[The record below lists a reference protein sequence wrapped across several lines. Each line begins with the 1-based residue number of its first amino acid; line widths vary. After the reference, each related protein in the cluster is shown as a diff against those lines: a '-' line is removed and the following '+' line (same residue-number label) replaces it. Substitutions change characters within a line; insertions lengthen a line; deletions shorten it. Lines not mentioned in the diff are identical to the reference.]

1 MKTWKK
7 ILLEIG
13 IFTAVFA
20 LGVGGGFL
28 AAYSTPKKQNIDEN
42 VALTNSTSQTNTPNY
57 VPTSKDKF
65 LSSLSSAQ
73 AVYGDIDL
81 KIEKINNEP
90 IAPMP
95 TRALDLKDLGDV
107 DLSLKNLNVDF
118 SNLSDLKLEADLSV
132 KTEDLDLSLSLAYI
146 DNTIFLDYED
156 THWYLK
162 TSDLLEG
169 VLMIPSVGSSIAS
182 LLNSQ
187 EGDISF
193 DLDIDALTDSLNSI
207 EEFSENDEHYFLF
220 NLTPE
225 ILIRFNVDENLNMS
239 GVELPGIEIGGYRIS
254 ATSTIK
260 TSSEKREIISP
271 INKPDAPKYTNFKSA
286 FTLAADVMRII
297 ALKQAHVGLDLEVLK
312 EGESGLE
319 SFIDVNGE
327 LDFDAH
333 NLSNLL
339 LNSSLTISE
348 SGRKHNIE
356 AAFSNNTV
364 FARYKNFYSENNDL
378 SISIEKQSIESL
390 VEIITTKFPMDE
402 APAILEGLGD
412 FALEMDLRTILKIV
426 NDIPTFVDEF
436 ELNNNHL
443 SFNIDTSYFNLS
455 FGKVYLRIDFD
466 SMAIKSITVNGLK
479 IDDML
484 INLKLDVSEY
494 VDFTINESSYLRL
507 DPAVGMIDN
516 ISELIEKD
524 DFGIDFNID
533 VLDNEDANK
542 NLYLNGEFQFT
553 LSGSFMDKT
562 RNFDLGAGYLNI
574 KETNVLHKINAY
586 AIDNGDIHLKY
597 DMRELKNGSEV
608 SDNNHIYASFN
619 RNMVDSLVGTISR
632 LMNGEAS
639 NAVSMINSFMD
650 NSEELPISRLI
661 NGDFG
666 VLFDTKILN
675 SLDVSEDTIV
685 LGLNGAIIN
694 LEATDFE
701 LKVHFANDTV
711 DSIALTGFEFGG
723 KTINMSANLHNFDE
737 NSYNSYKSLL
747 PDNASYLDISSVAT
761 LLDIG
766 INTTEFN
773 YYKITGDL
781 SADISF
787 NIAGYDINLKSVSIP
802 LTVEILN
809 VENHVKV
816 YSKFEV
822 PDLVNFSLF
831 VGGYALNTAPTS
843 YLMYDSNEQMFYTG
857 RYDTKKCGVWFGSR
871 NQSTRYAR
879 RATLD
884 YFMDNIFEVL
894 LGDIFGMND
903 DVISAIADAGGADTE
918 HQMHYDNLIKNYTYS
933 NSVYSLDLNLAE
945 LAGNEKMGTLGL
957 TVTEGIDQHEGVDE
971 DNNPINISTTIMSKI
986 TASFDMNL
994 ALNINM
1000 SGTLTANLKEYDR
1013 SYEGHSLPF
1022 MDQWLSAH
1030 GNDKLNELISF

>member
-20 LGVGGGFL
+20 LGAGGGFL
-28 AAYSTPKKQNIDEN
+28 AAYSTPKKQNINEN

-90 IAPMP
+90 VAPMP
-95 TRALDLKDLGDV
+95 TRALDLNDLGDV

-187 EGDISF
+187 ESNISF
-193 DLDIDALTDSLNSI
+193 DLDIDALTNSLNNV
-207 EEFSENDEHYFLF
+207 EEFNENDEHYFLF

-402 APAILEGLGD
+402 APAILDGLGD

-443 SFNIDTSYFNLS
+443 SFNIDTSYFDLS
-455 FGKVYLRIDFD
+455 LGKVYLRIDFD
-466 SMAIKSITVNGLK
+466 SVAVKSITVNGLK
-479 IDDML
+479 IDDMV
-484 INLKLDVSEY
+484 INLTLDVSEY

-533 VLDNEDANK
+533 ILDNEDANK

-661 NGDFG
+661 DGDFG

-701 LKVHFANDTV
+701 LEVHFANDTV
-711 DSIALTGFEFGG
+711 DSITLTGFEFGG

-787 NIAGYDINLKSVSIP
+787 DIAGYDINLKSVSIP

-903 DVISAIADAGGADTE
+903 DVINAIADAGGADTE
-918 HQMHYDNLIKNYTYS
+918 HQMHYDNLIKNYNYS

-957 TVTEGIDQHEGVDE
+957 TVTEGIDQREDVDE